1 LAQAARL
8 GIQFSCYPNAVNNG
22 NSVFKQFGDKIA
34 NTFTSPLKS
43 MVDAGLHPAYEGEGA
58 PHVWSGLG
66 AFITRKDREGRVWA
80 PQEKIDHATALKMA
94 TIWAAEYVLKA
105 DKLGS
110 IEKGK
115 LADLVVLD
123 KDFMAIPDDEVA
135 KVQPQLTVFDGKIVY
150 VHSQF
155 SQEYNLKPAGA
166 VISTYRD
173 LVGRRNGSG
182 GNGG

>member
-1 LAQAARL
+1 MVEA
-8 GIQFSCYPNAVNNG
+8 GI
-22 NSVFKQFGDKIA
+22 
-34 NTFTSPLKS
+34 
-43 MVDAGLHPAYEGEGA
+43 HPAYEGEGA

-66 AFITRKDREGRVWA
+66 AFITRKDRNGKVWGL
-80 PQEKIDHATALKMA
+80 QEKIDHTTALKMA

-123 KDFMAIPDDEVA
+123 KDFLTMPDDDVA
-135 KVQPQLTVFDGKIVY
+135 KMQPQVTVFDGKIVF

-155 SQEYNLKPAGA
+155 ADEYNLRPAGA
-166 VISTYRD
+166 VVSTYQD
-173 LVGRRNGSG
+173 LVKRRNGSG